1 MKLLETIPMVLLLF
15 CLSCTEDI
23 IDIDGFTVKDDI
35 TVITDTTT
43 VSQVSARDA
52 ILGIY
57 IGTSVRT
64 RSRPEE
70 VYDSVG
76 NVLDIIIARDTS
88 YSTDTMHLGKGS
100 SDSTFFV
107 ELYGQV
113 FACANGWR
121 ELDLVANDAH
131 RYFEKDGYQH
141 YYQEENELI
150 IDPETGELTSRRFYK
165 SSSEYLPPTITRCLF
180 SGQRE

>member
-1 MKLLETIPMVLLLF
+1 VE
-15 CLSCTEDI
+15 
-23 IDIDGFTVKDDI
+23 DDI
-35 TVITDTTT
+35 TVVTDTTI
-43 VSQVSARDA
+43 VSQTSARDA
-52 ILGIY
+52 ILGTY
-57 IGTSVRT
+57 IGTSVKT

-70 VYDSVG
+70 VYDSIG

-88 YSTDTMHLGKGS
+88 YSTDTMRLIQGS

-107 ELYGQV
+107 ELYGQA

-121 ELDLVANDAH
+121 ELELAANHAL

-150 IDPETGELTSRRFYK
+150 IDPETGDLTSRRFYK
-165 SSSEYLPPTITRCLF
+165 SSSEFLPPSVTRCLF
-180 SGQRE
+180 TGRRE